1 MNLLEAELIKRCKS
15 GDRGAFN
22 ELFKQYE
29 TRVINIA
36 YGMLSDY
43 NDACDAA
50 QEVFIKVYRN
60 IDSFKENSSLST
72 WIYRI
77 TANTC
82 SDMLR
87 KRQKRAV
94 VISIDA
100 DTDDD
105 GLKKEIPD
113 SAPLPD
119 EYIEHSEVQ
128 IAVRNAV
135 MELSD
140 EYREV
145 ITLCD
150 FEDMSYDAIAEILE
164 CPVGTVKS
172 RLNRARTALKKKLS
186 SKAELFM

>member
-1 MNLLEAELIKRCKS
+1 MLEAELIKRCKS

-113 SAPLPD
+113 STPLPD